1 MAIPKNLVY
10 VFVLI
15 ILFAFL
21 AMCYITYFE
30 RGVSDFLAYDRT
42 KEVVVIDHVFSSL
55 QSSMDLAKGKVPE
68 ETVEDLTP
76 MKMNTKYLV
85 KNKPVKVVG
94 WGKNWPSLKKW
105 K

>member
-1 MAIPKNLVY
+1 M
-10 VFVLI
+10 
-15 ILFAFL
+15 
-21 AMCYITYFE
+21 
-30 RGVSDFLAYDRT
+30 AYDRT